1 VTQEFYISVT
11 PVRDGEYLVRTER
24 VAMGVP
30 LAEELVS
37 WSVDRWLNQAVQ
49 VMHDPLVGLLRSHRG
64 GSVAATA
71 ETETCDLVSLG
82 QELYNALFCGTIR
95 DSWMIAQGVAQ
106 NQREVLRLRLGF
118 KDDRLPLLPWEV
130 LHDGARPLAT
140 CADVVFSR
148 YRSMFQSS
156 AMWRQATA
164 ADQPLRI
171 LMVLAAPTDQAVLQ
185 LHQEATH
192 LKLELQKET
201 GNAASN
207 LDLTILD
214 QPGREQL
221 TQALEQGHYDIL
233 HYAGHSDL
241 SAAGGALYLV
251 SDKTGLTEVLS
262 GDDLAGLLVNNGV
275 RMVVFNSCQGAFT
288 ATANDA
294 GSNSGNLADALLK
307 RGVPAVLAMA
317 ERIPDDVALNLSRLF
332 YRNLKQRTPIDL
344 GLSRARQGLLSSYGS
359 GQLYWALPILY
370 LHPEF
375 DGYLQ
380 VGQQP
385 LEPLEDFGGDY
396 LPDLTP
402 DDAAHMLDELGYADL
417 EGDAA
422 DREEVLRLIQ
432 DLKKSPNGFNGSGLN
447 GNATVAPPPL
457 TPEEQQIQDAAD
469 FNRLGQQLYAQGDL
483 SGAIGA
489 YGDALR
495 LDPESATTYS
505 NLGEALEKFGSW
517 PEALTAYK
525 MALQF
530 EPGNV
535 KARQNLEKL
544 VNGGTSQAL
553 VNIQGDRRIAPTD
566 TESTPQQSIYSKST
580 LNNPP
585 PKSAPAPKL
594 PVKTVATVGATAAV
608 LTSIWFLATR
618 PNVTNPPPSPSPVA
632 TGTAPSNSNSG
643 ELVTTATQSFSQ
655 GDVRRGQTAVEEL
668 LNQGALVAAEG
679 ALNTVPPAQVE
690 NPSISFLRGRLA
702 WESVRRKNA
711 SYSIEDARRF
721 WLISAKAQPT
731 NPSYHNVLGFAFHA
745 EGKLDLAKESWEK
758 AASRAAEQ
766 STLEEKLLAEAGQ
779 AIVLFRESEKSPKSK
794 NKAIEL
800 RDRVMKAAPDAFSE
814 TKLVQDWRW
823 SEAAITDWKKLM
835 ALK

>member
-30 LAEELVS
+30 LAEELVA

-71 ETETCDLVSLG
+71 EAETCDLVSLG

-156 AMWRQATA
+156 ALWRQATA

-201 GNAASN
+201 SNAASN

-251 SDKTGLTEVLS
+251 SEKTGLTEVLS

-380 VGQQP
+380 TGQQP

-402 DDAAHMLDELGYADL
+402 DDAIHVLDELDYPDL

-422 DREEVLRLIQ
+422 DREEVLKLIH
-432 DLKKSPNGFNGSGLN
+432 DLKQSPNGLN
-447 GNATVAPPPL
+447 RGGGNTSVIAPPL
-457 TPEEQQIQDAAD
+457 TPAEQQIQDAAD
-469 FNRLGQQLYAQGDL
+469 FNRLGQQLYAQGDW

-489 YGDALR
+489 YGDALK

-530 EPGNV
+530 EPGNL

-553 VNIQGDRRIAPTD
+553 APIPGDQRMATTD
-566 TESTPQQSIYSKST
+566 AETTPQQSIYSKST
-580 LNNPP
+580 LNRPAA
-585 PKSAPAPKL
+585 KSAPAPKL
-594 PVKTVATVGATAAV
+594 PVKTLATVGATAAV
-608 LTSIWFLATR
+608 LSSIWFLATR
-618 PNVTNPPPSPSPVA
+618 PNMTNSAPSPSPVA
-632 TGTAPSNSNSG
+632 TGTASNNSNNG

-655 GDVRRGQTAVEEL
+655 GDLRRGQTAVEEL

-679 ALNTVPPAQVE
+679 ALNTVPPAQLE

-702 WESVRRKNA
+702 WESIRRKNA
-711 SYSIEDARRF
+711 SYNIEDARRY

-731 NPSYHNVLGFAFHA
+731 NPSYHNALGFAFHS
-745 EGKLDLAKESWEK
+745 EGKLDLAQESWEK
-758 AASRAAEQ
+758 AAARAAEQ
-766 STLEEKLLAEAGQ
+766 SQREDKLLAEAGQ
-779 AIVLFRESEKSPKSK
+779 AIVLFREGEKSSK
-794 NKAIEL
+794 AKQKAIEL
-800 RDRVMKAAPDAFSE
+800 RDRVMKANPDAFSE
-814 TKLVQDWRW
+814 ARLAQDWRW
-823 SEAAITDWKKLM
+823 SETAIADWKKLM
-835 ALK
+835 AAK